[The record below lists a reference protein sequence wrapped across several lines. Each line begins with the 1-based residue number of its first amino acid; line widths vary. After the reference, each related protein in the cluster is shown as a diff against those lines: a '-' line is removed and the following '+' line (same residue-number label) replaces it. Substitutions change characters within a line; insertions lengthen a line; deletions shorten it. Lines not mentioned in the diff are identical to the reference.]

1 MTVFQEL
8 DVYLGQEFSVDYWSD
23 EAILYAYTLV
33 QKMTPTDW
41 DALRVSWRIRPKEW
55 QYRCAEILSQAD
67 PRQAIPVLL
76 DMLQTPDGELAVA
89 AADTLRT
96 LYMGERNVLEVSP
109 KVVERLYAL
118 AKEYP
123 GLVAQTI
130 NELLQCLHVRA

>member
-23 EAILYAYTLV
+23 EAVLYAYALV

-41 DALRVSWRIRPKEW
+41 DALRVSWRFRPQEW

-76 DMLQTPDGELAVA
+76 DMLQTPDGELAVT
-89 AADTLRT
+89 AADALRA
-96 LYMGERNVLEVSP
+96 LHVGEHNAPVGP
-109 KVVERLYAL
+109 KVVERL
-118 AKEYP
+118 
-123 GLVAQTI
+123 
-130 NELLQCLHVRA
+130 